1 MFPQNGR
8 DHLQWATDNVSAM
21 PTVELSVDGNVAQIE
36 LSRPEALNAISS
48 ELARELVAVTASVA
62 ADTSVRAV
70 VLTAAGDRA
79 FCVGADLKERN
90 AMSDADFREQR
101 MLFRA
106 AFGGVLNLPQPTV
119 AAVHGFALG
128 GGSELALSCDLV
140 VADETAVM
148 GLPEV
153 TIGLVPGGGGTQLAL
168 RRLGPGRAADVV
180 LTGRRIPALEAHD
193 LGLVDRLVPA
203 GSARIAATELA
214 QTIAAN
220 SPVATRAAKRA
231 LRSGWGLDYAAAM
244 DVEDAAWRTAA
255 FSADRKEGIAAFNDK
270 RKPQWPGN

>member
-1 MFPQNGR
+1 
-8 DHLQWATDNVSAM
+8 M
-21 PTVELSVDGNVAQIE
+21 PTVELKVRESVAHIE

-48 ELARELVAVTASVA
+48 ELARELVAITGIVA
-62 ADTSVRAV
+62 DDPAVRAV

-90 AMSDADFREQR
+90 TMSDADFRAQR
-101 MLFRA
+101 MLFRS

-119 AAVHGFALG
+119 AGVHGFALG
-128 GGSELALSCDLV
+128 GGSELALSCDVV

-180 LTGRRIPALEAHD
+180 LTGRRIPAEEAHQ
-193 LGLVDRLVPA
+193 LGLIDRLVPA
-203 GSARIAATELA
+203 GSAKVAAAELA
-214 QTIAAN
+214 AAIAAN

>member
-1 MFPQNGR
+1 M
-8 DHLQWATDNVSAM
+8 A
-21 PTVELSVDGNVAQIE
+21 TVELKVRESVAEIQ

-48 ELARELVAVTASVA
+48 ELARELVAVTAAVA
-62 ADTSVRAV
+62 ADNHVHAV

-90 AMSDADFREQR
+90 AMSDADFRAQR

-119 AAVHGFALG
+119 AGVHGFALG

-180 LTGRRIPALEAHD
+180 LTGRRIPAQEARD
-193 LGLVDRLVPA
+193 LGLIDRLVPA
-203 GSARIAATELA
+203 GSARVAATEIA
-214 QTIAAN
+214 EAIAAN

>member
-1 MFPQNGR
+1 MATVTVTR
-8 DHLQWATDNVSAM
+8 HDH
-21 PTVELSVDGNVAQIE
+21 VAEIQ
-36 LSRPEALNAISS
+36 LTRPEALNAISS
-48 ELARELVAVTASVA
+48 ELAGALVAVTRDVA
-62 ADTSVRAV
+62 ADEAIRAV
-70 VLTAAGDRA
+70 VLTAEGDRA

-90 AMSDADFREQR
+90 AMSDDEFRAQR
-101 MLFRA
+101 VLFRA

-128 GGSELALSCDLV
+128 GGCELALSCDVV
-140 VADETAVM
+140 VADDTAVL

-180 LTGRRIPALEAHD
+180 LTGRRIPAAEAVD
-193 LGLVDRLVPA
+193 LGLIDRLVPA
-203 GSARIAATELA
+203 ASARVAALDLA
-214 QTIAAN
+214 ATIAAN

-244 DVEDAAWRTAA
+244 DVEDAAWRTAT
-255 FSADRKEGIAAFNDK
+255 FSADRKEGIAAFNEK
-270 RKPQWPGN
+270 RTPDWPGH

>member
-1 MFPQNGR
+1 
-8 DHLQWATDNVSAM
+8 M
-21 PTVELSVDGNVAQIE
+21 PTVELKVRESVAHIE

-48 ELARELVAVTASVA
+48 ELARELVAITATVA
-62 ADTSVRAV
+62 NDLDVRAV
-70 VLTAAGDRA
+70 VLTAAGARA

-90 AMSDADFREQR
+90 TMSDAEFRTQR

-128 GGSELALSCDLV
+128 GGSELALSCDV
-140 VADETAVM
+140 VGADETAVM

-180 LTGRRIPALEAHD
+180 LTGQRIPAAEAQQI
-193 LGLVDRLVPA
+193 GLIDRLVPA
-203 GSARIAATELA
+203 GSARNAARELA
-214 QTIAAN
+214 AHIANN
-220 SPVATRAAKRA
+220 SPVAT
-231 LRSGWGLDYAAAM
+231 
-244 DVEDAAWRTAA
+244 
-255 FSADRKEGIAAFNDK
+255 
-270 RKPQWPGN
+270 